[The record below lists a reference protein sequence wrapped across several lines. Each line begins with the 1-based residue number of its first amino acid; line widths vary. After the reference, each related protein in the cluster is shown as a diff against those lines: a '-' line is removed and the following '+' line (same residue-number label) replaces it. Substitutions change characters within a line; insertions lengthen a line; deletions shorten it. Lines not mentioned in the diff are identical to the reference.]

1 MQENGETFDKW
12 RKMIARTNLYF
23 VIFNFAVE
31 FFMYFILLK
40 SNLIIQAIPVYI
52 VVFLILPSTANVLVV
67 LIGNIILKHVSTDF
81 KFINYIPVIQ
91 MAFLA
96 LIVAS
101 THFVFPITLSFFC
114 FPMYITVIFGNKSM
128 TRNVEILCG
137 IFMTIA
143 LFIRKFSPFKM
154 KIDNKFVPE
163 AIIAFAILIASGII
177 CSLLIKYQNEKREII
192 SKGHLQQLDLLD
204 QIKKDQK
211 TGLYGHGMLMNTLY
225 KMVNSSQ
232 ITNDRFTLAIIDI
245 DDFKK
250 VNDTHGHLRG
260 DKVILTLSTLMQQ
273 NNCENCF
280 LSRFGGEEFAIIF
293 SKIDEEYAF
302 GFLENLRMEFEK
314 QTFCLNSDAITLSA
328 GIASWKPGL
337 NSDELFNN
345 ADSAMYV
352 AKTSGKNRTV
362 IYE

>member
-1 MQENGETFDKW
+1 MQEYTETYEMW
-12 RKMIARTNLYF
+12 RRMIVRTNMYF
-23 VIFNFAVE
+23 VLFNFWVE
-31 FFMYFILLK
+31 FFMYFVLLN
-40 SNLIIQAIPVYI
+40 SNLIDQPIPVYLI
-52 VVFLILPSTANVLVV
+52 VFLVIPSVTNILVILV
-67 LIGNIILKHVSTDF
+67 GNAILKHVPLAF
-81 KFINYIPVIQ
+81 KYINYIPVIQ

-143 LFIRKFSPFKM
+143 LLIRKFSPFKM